1 VCSIDPEDIR
11 AAALKRLAEILED
24 PRTKGLALWRAGHPA
39 LAHDALQDAYYALA
53 RLEYLGQIRNLRA
66 YVYKVL
72 FREINRGR
80 NRLGADLV
88 DDFARVVEAHQATAS
103 CQPASPAAVDDSVCA
118 ALQAQIWLDRFTI
131 QREYLRDAVPARS
144 ADPARYHA
152 VICDAAEQVLRDGIN
167 GEPSEADTNPALQAV
182 YPEYFDQPDA
192 PPNTLHQR
200 FRRARE
206 DVKALLQKIV
216 NRDEL
221 T

>member
-1 VCSIDPEDIR
+1 MHSIDPEDNR
-11 AAALKRLAEILED
+11 AAAFKRLAEIMED
-24 PRTKGLALWRAGHPA
+24 PRTKRLALRLAGHPA
-39 LAHDALQDAYYALA
+39 LADDALQGTYDVLA
-53 RLEYLGQIRNLRA
+53 RLEHLGQIRNLPA

-72 FREINRGR
+72 RRAVNRLR
-80 NRLGADLV
+80 NQLGADLV
-88 DDFARVVEAHQATAS
+88 DDFEHLVDVHQAAAG
-103 CQPASPAAVDDSVCA
+103 CRPATSPAVDDTACTVV
-118 ALQAQIWLDRFTI
+118 QAQVWLDRFTTH
-131 QREYLRDAVPARS
+131 RESLRGAVPARS
-144 ADPARYHA
+144 DDPARYRT

-167 GEPSEADTNPALQAV
+167 GAPSEADSNDALRAA
-182 YPEYFDQPDA
+182 YPGYFAQQDA